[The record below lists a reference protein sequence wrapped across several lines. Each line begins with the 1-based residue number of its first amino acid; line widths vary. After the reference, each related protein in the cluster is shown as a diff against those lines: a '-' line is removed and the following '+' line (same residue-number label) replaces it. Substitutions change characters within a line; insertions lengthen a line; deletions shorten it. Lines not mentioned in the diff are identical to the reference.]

1 VETVKPL
8 ESLSDRSRQ
17 SPQAAFH
24 YWVKVRLPKVH
35 KLIQK
40 REYVEH
46 HCGGLAQST
55 DDGGCECMD
64 QCRRQ
69 RTAKDQL
76 SGAKTRRNKSA
87 RERKAVKRRAL
98 ATVGIRR
105 ARGEAPKKEQIRAP
119 LKKAGGQAGEEE
131 TEAGETEAGE
141 EESEAGEEE
150 SG

>member
-1 VETVKPL
+1 
-8 ESLSDRSRQ
+8 
-17 SPQAAFH
+17 
-24 YWVKVRLPKVH
+24 
-35 KLIQK
+35 
-40 REYVEH
+40 
-46 HCGGLAQST
+46 
-55 DDGGCECMD
+55 MD

-69 RTAKDQL
+69 RTAKDHL

-131 TEAGETEAGE
+131 TDAGRLKREKRRVRRERRRVPE
-141 EESEAGEEE
+141 FVVDVVC
-150 SG
+150 